1 MSSHELCDILKV
13 VSNKYSPCQDIC
25 DSVERVW
32 ENCMLRG
39 VHPAKYIKQVSY
51 SFEGHFVQLNDL
63 FDNDEEIVNLIME
76 RLHVLLGLAAKQN
89 EKQHT
94 VDDINF
100 YAKLLSIVYSS
111 VIFCNNTFLF
121 QANNTFSFTQ
131 LHVSFHSCQT
141 NALYYSDM
149 VQVNFRTN
157 QLCYNYNF

>member
-76 RLHVLLGLAAKQN
+76 KYTKVINKLNELARSDKN
-89 EKQHT
+89 
-94 VDDINF
+94 V
-100 YAKLLSIVYSS
+100 
-111 VIFCNNTFLF
+111 
-121 QANNTFSFTQ
+121 
-131 LHVSFHSCQT
+131 VSMDS
-141 NALYYSDM
+141 AI
-149 VQVNFRTN
+149 
-157 QLCYNYNF
+157 